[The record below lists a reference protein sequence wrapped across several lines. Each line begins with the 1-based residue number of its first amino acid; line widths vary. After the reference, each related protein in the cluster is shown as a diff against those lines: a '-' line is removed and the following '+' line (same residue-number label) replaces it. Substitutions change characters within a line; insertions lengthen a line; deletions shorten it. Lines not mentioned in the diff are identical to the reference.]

1 MKLPRSLTGVMVV
14 LASLWL
20 ALLGAASD
28 EVVGVTAFIAESH
41 LEGGVN
47 RRNLNFTTLTRPLI
61 PRLAVRTR

>member
-1 MKLPRSLTGVMVV
+1 MKLPRSLTGVMVM

-41 LEGGVN
+41 LEGE
-47 RRNLNFTTLTRPLI
+47 
-61 PRLAVRTR
+61 